1 MGISVAMWTSQRY
14 SDLLNIKAQPRS
26 SFPLPPSLSPPPLPP
41 SLMPTFSSA
50 PPPSRFVTSLS
61 PVAPSPPTQISPSA
75 PFCSFPHRPPS
86 SLSVYSLPP
95 KHESVPPQIA
105 HPISLRSLHQL
116 QYGYSPPIHSLL
128 FLISHP
134 VVPPPVCMWVLPTH
148 RYACF
153 ILMYIVPYP
162 KDYNRKE
169 SISLSP
175 TTSIVSLSV

>member
-14 SDLLNIKAQPRS
+14 SDILNIKAQPRS
-26 SFPLPPSLSPPPLPP
+26 SSPPPSLSPSPFPP

-61 PVAPSPPTQISPSA
+61 PLARSLPTQMSPSA
-75 PFCSFPHRPPS
+75 PSCTFPHRPPS

-105 HPISLRSLHQL
+105 PPISLRSLHQL

-128 FLISHP
+128 FFISHP
-134 VVPPPVCMWVLPTH
+134 VAPPLCVCG
-148 RYACF
+148 F
-153 ILMYIVPYP
+153 
-162 KDYNRKE
+162 
-169 SISLSP
+169 SP
-175 TTSIVSLSV
+175 STDMLASS